1 MANRQAVMRAR
12 RALDERLASLPALPA
27 APPSGWI
34 RAIRTALGMTQK
46 ELADRMGVTAQSAFQ
61 LEASERDH
69 KVRLDTLRKAA
80 DALNCDL
87 AYVLV
92 PREGTL
98 ENTVRAQAAAVL
110 DSRRSSVDRTMA
122 LEDQRAP
129 LSDAARESLI
139 ELVMTEYPIWRNG

>member
-1 MANRQAVMRAR
+1 
-12 RALDERLASLPALPA
+12 
-27 APPSGWI
+27 
-34 RAIRTALGMTQK
+34 MTQK

-92 PREGTL
+92 PREGSL

-110 DSRRSSVDRTMA
+110 DRRRSSVDRTMA

-129 LSDAARESLI
+129 LTEAARNSLI
-139 ELVMTEYPIWRNG
+139 ELLMAEYPIWRDR